1 MLRLGDAEWD
11 DPDGKQAPLG
21 CHMRRMTPRDTE
33 MAVLTD
39 IIIHRIIRRSTAF
52 GAPYDSN
59 AISEHDD
66 EVARH
71 LFLVH

>member
-52 GAPYDSN
+52 GAPCDSTR
-59 AISEHDD
+59 S
-66 EVARH
+66 RSTTMKSRGH